1 MTSDRTGQR
10 KGYRYKD
17 VFFSEDG
24 TQLHAAGR
32 DYAEVP
38 FSEKAARQFRIFLAL
53 VLLVTFPGIPLL
65 AHWGLNAHLIWI
77 APVVCGIVFW
87 AHGRIHACPRC
98 KGRSRSLSTP
108 HMNSPVLYLCDRCRT
123 FFEHGEIDG
132 GWPWK

>member
-24 TQLHAAGR
+24 TQLHTAGR
-32 DYAEVP
+32 DYSEVP
-38 FSEKAARQFRIFLAL
+38 FSDKAARQFRILLAL

-65 AHWGLNAHLIWI
+65 AHWGLHAHLIWI
-77 APVVCGIVFW
+77 ALVVCGIFFW
-87 AHGRIHACPRC
+87 AHGRIHACQRC
-98 KGRSRSLSTP
+98 GGRSRSLSTP
-108 HMNSPVLYLCDRCRT
+108 HMNSPVLYLCERCRT

-132 GWPWK
+132 GWPGK